1 MTSPRSRLLVRL
13 LAVLVMFVGF
23 AGQFVRNLLG
33 WIGFGVVDGLLAVAV
48 VVAIILLRPRMAWRR
63 VPKSLVAFLLLA
75 VVSIAWSFYP
85 GASAAG
91 AGVLIVTTL
100 AGVFLGLCLSWAELV
115 RTFGVALR
123 WILGLSLLFE
133 VWTAAVTG
141 PILPFFFDATQYG
154 EPPYPKAFYWSRAL
168 LFHGGPIEG
177 VVGNRNLLGFVALLA
192 IIVFGVEVA
201 ARSVRRFWGVF
212 WLALAVVVFVLTRS
226 ATVILAA
233 VVVAAALG
241 FVLWARRTD
250 PDGRRPLYLTAAGSL
265 VAVVVAGIALF
276 PLILRVF
283 GKSED
288 FTGRFDIWNAVI
300 HLAQQR
306 PAFGWGWVSY
316 WAPWVKPFSDLAE
329 RKGVVYLQAH
339 NAWLD
344 VWFQLGVVGVIL
356 FAALITSTL
365 WRSWFTAVDRPR
377 HGLATNEPYSAIA
390 LVPVLLMA
398 ALIAQSLAESRIL
411 IEGGWITLVTLCFLT
426 KRSQSSAERIP

>member
-1 MTSPRSRLLVRL
+1 MRL

-91 AGVLIVTTL
+91 AGILIITTL

-123 WILGLSLLFE
+123 WILGLSLAFE
-133 VWTAAVTG
+133 FWTAAVSG
-141 PILPFFFDATQYG
+141 PILPFFFDASQYG

-177 VVGNRNLLGFVALLA
+177 IVGNRNLLGFVALLA
-192 IIVFGVEVA
+192 LIIFAVQLA
-201 ARSVRRFWGVF
+201 AKSVRRFWGIF
-212 WLALAVVVFVLTRS
+212 WLVVAVAVLLLTRS

-233 VVVAAALG
+233 VVVAVALG
-241 FVLWARRTD
+241 FVVWARRAN
-250 PDGRRPLYLTAAGSL
+250 PDGRRPIYLTALGT
-265 VAVVVAGIALF
+265 VVVVVGAGIALS
-276 PLILRVF
+276 PVILKLF

-288 FTGRFDIWNAVI
+288 LTGRFDIWSAVI

-316 WAPWVKPFSDLAE
+316 WAPWVHPFSDLAE

-344 VWFQLGVVGVIL
+344 VWFQLGVVGVVV
-356 FAALITSTL
+356 FGALIVSTL
-365 WRSWFTAVDRPR
+365 WRSWFTAIDRPR
-377 HGLATNEPYSAIA
+377 HGLATDEPYAAIT
-390 LVPVLLMA
+390 LVPVMLMA
-398 ALIAQSLAESRIL
+398 ALLAQSLAESRIL
-411 IEGGWITLVTLCFLT
+411 IEGGWITLVTLCLIT